1 MTLDAFQ
8 DKTCA
13 RSALVFLHSYVAHRK
28 CSIDGWIHPASAVS
42 WLENVFAPASA
53 KRLDGRSDRR
63 TLIVDGYCSHFT
75 GHFLEFA
82 EVDV

>member
-1 MTLDAFQ
+1 MTLNAFQ

-28 CSIDGWIHPASAVS
+28 CSIDGRARLASAVS

-53 KRLDGRSDRR
+53 KRLDRRSDRR
-63 TLIVDGYCSHFT
+63 ALIMDGYSSHFT
-75 GHFLEFA
+75 GCFLEFA
-82 EVDV
+82 EVEV

>member
-1 MTLDAFQ
+1 MLDAFQ
-8 DKTCA
+8 DKTCT
-13 RSALVFLHSYVAHRK
+13 RSALVFLHSYVAYRK

-63 TLIVDGYCSHFT
+63 ALIMDGYSSHFT
-75 GHFLEFA
+75 GCFLEFA